1 MKTIAVLCVVAVG
14 SVAWG
19 ADTKAPTKGVLDGIW
34 TLSSGTMAGEKMD
47 EEMSKNIKLTLA
59 GGKYTV
65 NIGEQKDEGT
75 YKTDDSKTPH
85 TLTIVSTDGPEQ
97 GEDHP
102 RDLRAQQRIAEGL
115 LRHERQSVPEEIR
128 IRGEHS
134 VVSRHVRTA
143 KEHEAPFQIQYR
155 RRQVIALVDS
165 MRSRDSR

>member
-1 MKTIAVLCVVAVG
+1 VKTIAVLCVVAVG

-85 TLTIVSTDGPEQ
+85 TLTIVSTEGPNKGKTILAIYELSKGSLKVCYDMSGKAFPKKFESEANTQ
-97 GEDHP
+97 SFLGTY
-102 RDLRAQQRIAEGL
+102 
-115 LRHERQSVPEEIR
+115 ERQKSTKHPFKLNT
-128 IRGEHS
+128 GA
-134 VVSRHVRTA
+134 A
-143 KEHEAPFQIQYR
+143 K
-155 RRQVIALVDS
+155 
-165 MRSRDSR
+165 